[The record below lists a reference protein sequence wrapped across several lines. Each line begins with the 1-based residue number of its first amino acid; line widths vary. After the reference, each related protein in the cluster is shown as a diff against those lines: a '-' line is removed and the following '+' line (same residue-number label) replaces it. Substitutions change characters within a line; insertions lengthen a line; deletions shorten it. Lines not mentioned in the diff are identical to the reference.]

1 MTGGPPVVPSSSSST
16 SANVPSSSTGPA
28 KQIPRDA
35 VVMQALLKEMG
46 VAIHEPRVVNQMLDF
61 VYRYVTNVV
70 EEARFYSVYAKKKS
84 IDMEDIKLAIRM
96 ANDKSVAAVPPREV
110 LMDLAKSK
118 NSQPLPLL
126 KSTSGLRLPPDRF
139 CLIQPN
145 YHLEFNQQAIASSTS
160 SRPMMSMSNVRLPGS
175 ASSAAS
181 AFSVQHFSP

>member
-1 MTGGPPVVPSSSSST
+1 VSSSSSSSNNPNVTT
-16 SANVPSSSTGPA
+16 SSSSTGPA

-70 EEARFYSVYAKKKS
+70 EEARFYSMYAKKKS
-84 IDMEDIKLAIRM
+84 IDVEDIKLAIRM
-96 ANDKSVAAVPPREV
+96 ANDKSVSAVPPREV

-145 YHLEFNQQAIASSTS
+145 YRLVFNQAAVASSTS
-160 SRPMMSMSNVRLPGS
+160 RPTSTNVRLPGS
-175 ASSAAS
+175 AVSAS
-181 AFSVQHFSP
+181 TAFSVQHFSP